1 MMLMLRQIE
10 LTATFCLDKT
20 GAVMTRRREDIRM
33 TGPPSHPDTGITGQ
47 ASGTPPRGGQ
57 RGGQRAGRPRWKT
70 VAIVAIVIALLAV
83 MVILH
88 LTGTLGAG
96 RHG

>member
-1 MMLMLRQIE
+1 MMLMLIQLD
-10 LTATFCLDKT
+10 LTATLCLDKT
-20 GAVMTRRREDIRM
+20 VAVMNSDGEDIRM
-33 TGPPSHPDTGITGQ
+33 SGPPSHPDTGITGQ

-57 RGGQRAGRPRWKT
+57 RARRPRWKT
-70 VAIVAIVIALLAV
+70 VAIAAIVIALLAV

-96 RHG
+96 SHG

>member
-1 MMLMLRQIE
+1 
-10 LTATFCLDKT
+10 
-20 GAVMTRRREDIRM
+20 M

-47 ASGTPPRGGQ
+47 ASGTPP
-57 RGGQRAGRPRWKT
+57 GGQRAGRPRWKT

-83 MVILH
+83 TVILH

-96 RHG
+96 SHG

>member
-1 MMLMLRQIE
+1 
-10 LTATFCLDKT
+10 
-20 GAVMTRRREDIRM
+20 M
-33 TGPPSHPDTGITGQ
+33 TGPPSHPDTGIAGQ

-57 RGGQRAGRPRWKT
+57 RAGRPRWKT
-70 VAIVAIVIALLAV
+70 AAIVAIVIALLAV

-96 RHG
+96 SHG

>member
-1 MMLMLRQIE
+1 
-10 LTATFCLDKT
+10 
-20 GAVMTRRREDIRM
+20 M

-47 ASGTPPRGGQ
+47 ASGARP

-70 VAIVAIVIALLAV
+70 AAIAAIVIALLAV

-88 LTGTLGAG
+88 LTGSLGAG
-96 RHG
+96 SHG

>member
-1 MMLMLRQIE
+1 
-10 LTATFCLDKT
+10 
-20 GAVMTRRREDIRM
+20 M

-47 ASGTPPRGGQ
+47 ASGTPA

-96 RHG
+96 SHG

>member
-1 MMLMLRQIE
+1 L
-10 LTATFCLDKT
+10 
-20 GAVMTRRREDIRM
+20 

-47 ASGTPPRGGQ
+47 ASGTPPRGG
-57 RGGQRAGRPRWKT
+57 RRAGRPRWET
-70 VAIVAIVIALLAV
+70 AAIVAIVIALMAV

-96 RHG
+96 SHG

>member
-57 RGGQRAGRPRWKT
+57 RAGQRAGRPRWKT

>member
-1 MMLMLRQIE
+1 MMLMLRQTE
-10 LTATFCLDKT
+10 VTATLCLDKT
-20 GAVMTRRREDIRM
+20 VAMMTPRREDIRM

-57 RGGQRAGRPRWKT
+57 RAGRPRWKT
-70 VAIVAIVIALLAV
+70 AAIAAIVIALLAV

-96 RHG
+96 SHG

>member
-1 MMLMLRQIE
+1 MLISIQIE
-10 LTATFCLDKT
+10 LTVTVCLDKT
-20 GAVMTRRREDIRM
+20 MAVATTPTGEDIRM

-47 ASGTPPRGGQ
+47 GSGPLPGRS
-57 RGGQRAGRPRWKT
+57 QRARWPRWKT
-70 VAIVAIVIALLAV
+70 AAIAIIVIAALAT

-96 RHG
+96 THG